1 MAELQYTTFDSIQ
14 DHVSHVHQIFNT
26 GKPRDIKWRKFQLQR
41 LYDMIAENEERFYET
56 LAKDMN
62 KPRSEAM
69 GGDIAPVL
77 DECVYFL
84 DNLDELI
91 KDQKVKPRS
100 GINAMEKVI
109 IRKDPLGVVL
119 ILGSWNYPV
128 QLLLVPFA
136 GAIAAGNSV
145 ILKLSEVASH
155 TAALITEIFPKYM
168 DTSCY
173 RIVNGGVEETT
184 FLLKEKF
191 NHIFYTGNENVA
203 KIVLT
208 AAAKH
213 LTPVTLEL
221 GGKSPA
227 VIAPD
232 ADIQLT
238 ANRIAFGKF
247 FNAGQICIAVDYVL
261 CPRSKVSEFVKA
273 LKQTLQQ
280 FYGDRPQESKDYA
293 RIVNDRHVERISA
306 LLNNRTSGEV
316 AIGGEIVKKERYIAP
331 TVVVNVQPD
340 DATLMNS
347 EIFGPVLPIVA
358 YNDIEEAIGI
368 INRHEPP
375 LALYLFSKDQ
385 KLVDKV
391 LRNTP
396 SGGVCVNDCLMHQ
409 AEYGIPFGGVGASGM
424 GNYHGAK
431 SIATFTHERSMLV
444 KKQKME
450 GAIAVRYPPY
460 TDRKH
465 HLLRFIMVKH
475 PLMLKLKSYRQPLK
489 LLFAIIALLAFYLK
503 RK

>member
-1 MAELQYTTFDSIQ
+1 MATLQFTTFDSIQ
-14 DHVSHVHQIFNT
+14 DHVSHVRQIFNT

-41 LYDMIAENEERFYET
+41 LYDMVSENEEKLYEAM
-56 LAKDMN
+56 AKDMH
-62 KPRSEAM
+62 KPRNEAM

-77 DECVYFL
+77 DECLYFL

-100 GINAMEKVI
+100 GVNAMEKVM

-128 QLLLVPFA
+128 QLLLLPFA

-145 ILKLSEVASH
+145 ILKLSEVAAH
-155 TAALITEIFPKYM
+155 TAALITELFPRYM

-203 KIVLT
+203 KIVMT

-227 VIAPD
+227 VIAAD

-247 FNAGQICIAVDYVL
+247 YNSGQICIAVDHVL
-261 CPRSKVSEFVKA
+261 CPKSKVNEFVTA
-273 LKQTLQQ
+273 LKHTLHQ
-280 FYGDRPQESKDYA
+280 FYGNNPQDSSDYA
-293 RIVNDRHVERISA
+293 RIVNERHVERISS
-306 LLNNRTSGEV
+306 LLNNRTSGEI
-316 AIGGEIVKKERYIAP
+316 AIGGEIDKKDRYIAP
-331 TVVVNVQPD
+331 TVVVNVKPND
-340 DATLMNS
+340 ETLMGN
-347 EIFGPVLPIVA
+347 EIFGPVLPIVT

-368 INRHEPP
+368 INQREPP
-375 LALYLFSKDQ
+375 LALYVFSKSQ
-385 KLVDKV
+385 KVIDRV
-391 LRNTP
+391 LKNTQ

-409 AEYGIPFGGVGASGM
+409 AEYSIPFGGVGASGM

-450 GAIAVRYPPY
+450 GAVAVRYPPY
-460 TDRKH
+460 TDRKQK
-465 HLLRFIMVKH
+465 LLRFIMVKH
-475 PLMLKLKSYRQPLK
+475 PVMLKLKLYRQPLK
-489 LLFAIIALLAFYLK
+489 LLLAIIALLAFYLR